1 MKQNQ
6 RFDLVYQEIL
16 TFGSIEIKKQTTVIS
31 LLFFLG
37 NTDIEKVLV
46 TNKIPFGEKTISTL
60 LVTCLMVIMLNH

>member
-16 TFGSIEIKKQTTVIS
+16 TFGSTEIKKQTTVIS

-46 TNKIPFGEKTISTL
+46 TNKISFGEKTISTL
-60 LVTCLMVIMLNH
+60 LVTCLMVMMLNY

>member
-16 TFGSIEIKKQTTVIS
+16 TFGSIEVKKQTTVIS

-46 TNKIPFGEKTISTL
+46 TNKISFGEKTISTL
-60 LVTCLMVIMLNH
+60 LVTCLMVMMLNY

>member
-46 TNKIPFGEKTISTL
+46 TNKISFGEKTISTL

>member
-16 TFGSIEIKKQTTVIS
+16 TFGSTEIKKQTTVIS

-46 TNKIPFGEKTISTL
+46 TNKISFGEKTISTL

>member
-46 TNKIPFGEKTISTL
+46 TNKISFGEKTISTL
-60 LVTCLMVIMLNH
+60 LVTCLMVMMLNY